1 MLKPRL
7 IRLANSAIVSM
18 VTTGKYGIFT
28 PSALKDPGG
37 GFFHPAWMRV
47 ICPRRG
53 VGLRIIYSNIQS
65 TVLSTQAALR
75 SRPFGDA
82 GAARPEFSCSTRFE
96 QDQ

>member
-37 GFFHPAWMRV
+37 GFFHPVWMRL
-47 ICPRRG
+47 IRQGRG
-53 VGLRIIYSNIQS
+53 VGLPIIFSNIQIYRAFN
-65 TVLSTQAALR
+65 TGIAAQP
-75 SRPFGDA
+75 SV
-82 GAARPEFSCSTRFE
+82 
-96 QDQ
+96 